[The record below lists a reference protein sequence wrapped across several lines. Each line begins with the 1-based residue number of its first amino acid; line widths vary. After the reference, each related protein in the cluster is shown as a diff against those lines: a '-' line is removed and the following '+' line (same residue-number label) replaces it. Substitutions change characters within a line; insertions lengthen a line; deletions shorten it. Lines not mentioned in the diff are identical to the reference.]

1 MADLPAPSPSA
12 VTPQASELPAGRLA
26 AGEGGA
32 SVTGRGGSPI
42 RILTVDDHP
51 LLREGIAGTLED
63 EPDLRLVAEAA
74 SGQEALARFR
84 EHRPDI
90 TLMDVR
96 LPDMDGIDCMAALRQ
111 EFPDARIIILT
122 TYRGDVQVRRALAA
136 GAMGYLLKSMLR
148 KDLVDTIRV
157 VHDGKRCIPGEVARM
172 LDEDNEG
179 SLSPREIEVLRLVAE
194 GRSNKRVGVALGV
207 SEETVK
213 MHMKSVLSKLNA
225 NDRTHAVTIALKR
238 GYFSP

>member
-1 MADLPAPSPSA
+1 MPDFPDAALPAPA
-12 VTPQASELPAGRLA
+12 APALQGRLQ
-26 AGEGGA
+26 
-32 SVTGRGGSPI
+32 SPI

-74 SGQEALARFR
+74 CGHEALARFR

-122 TYRGDVQVRRALAA
+122 TYRGDVQVRRALAG

-148 KDLVDTIRV
+148 KDLVDTIRA
-157 VHDGKRCIPGEVARM
+157 VHEGQRCIPAEVARM

-194 GRSNKRVGVALGV
+194 GRSNKRVGVELGV

-213 MHMKSVLSKLNA
+213 MHMKSVLSKLHA

>member
-1 MADLPAPSPSA
+1 MIPPLTPSHSS
-12 VTPQASELPAGRLA
+12 TESSIRRAG
-26 AGEGGA
+26 
-32 SVTGRGGSPI
+32 PI

-63 EPDLRLVAEAA
+63 EPDLRLVGEAA
-74 SGQEALARFR
+74 TGQEALLRFR
-84 EHRPDI
+84 ELRPDI

-96 LPDMDGIDCMAALRQ
+96 LPDMDGIACMSALRR

-122 TYRGDVQVRRALAA
+122 TYRGDVQVRRALAS

-148 KDLVDTIRV
+148 KELVDTIRT
-157 VHDGKRCIPGEVARM
+157 VHDGQRCIPGEIARM
-172 LDEDNEG
+172 LEEEG
-179 SLSPREIEVLRLVAE
+179 EASLSPREVEVLSLVAE
-194 GRSNKRVGVALGV
+194 GCSNKRVAANLGV

>member
-1 MADLPAPSPSA
+1 MSPSESA
-12 VTPQASELPAGRLA
+12 LSLSPGPLA
-26 AGEGGA
+26 A
-32 SVTGRGGSPI
+32 PI

-74 SGQEALARFR
+74 TGQEALARFR
-84 EHRPDI
+84 EFRPDI

-96 LPDMDGIDCMAALRQ
+96 LPDMDGIECMAELRR

-122 TYRGDVQVRRALAA
+122 TYRGDVQVRRALAG

-148 KDLVDTIRV
+148 KDLVETIRS
-157 VHDGKRCIPGEVARM
+157 VHVGRRSIPGEIALM
-172 LDEDNEG
+172 LEEESRNG
-179 SLSPREIEVLRLVAE
+179 LSPREVEVLRLVAD
-194 GRSNKRVGVALGV
+194 GCSNKRVGARLGV

-213 MHMKSVLSKLNA
+213 MHMKSVLAKLEA

>member
-1 MADLPAPSPSA
+1 MADLPSDSPPPAAPS
-12 VTPQASELPAGRLA
+12 LAGRLQ
-26 AGEGGA
+26 
-32 SVTGRGGSPI
+32 SPI

-96 LPDMDGIDCMAALRQ
+96 LPDMDGIDCMASLRQ

-122 TYRGDVQVRRALAA
+122 TYRGDVQVRRALAG

-148 KDLVDTIRV
+148 KDLVDTIRA
-157 VHDGKRCIPGEVARM
+157 VHEGQRSIPGEVARM
-172 LDEDNEG
+172 LNEESEG

-194 GRSNKRVGVALGV
+194 GHSNKRVGVALGV